1 MMMSK
6 WLALVAVSL
15 ALFASSMPQARGADP
30 EPFEIDVIL
39 SMTGPLTFL
48 GKAEYDTLTTLE
60 AKTNKEGGVRGR
72 PIHFVFHDDKT
83 EPQVAIQLLNGI
95 LAKKP
100 SIFLG
105 STSAAS
111 CLAMAP
117 LLAAA
122 GPVEYCLSPAVHPA
136 RGSYVFSA
144 SVSVRDCWI
153 AMVRYFRERGWKRI
167 AVLAGTDLAGRDAD
181 THLAA
186 VMDMPE
192 NKDRGVTV
200 VSHEHFAPTDLT
212 VNAQLT
218 RLRAS
223 KPDVAILWSAG
234 TPFAT
239 LLRGAAE
246 VGLDVPIGA
255 SNANL
260 TYVQMKQY
268 ASFLP
273 KELFFPGLGF
283 LARQAPTKSAQEVQ
297 NKFFDVFT
305 AASIRPDFL
314 QNFAW
319 DPGVIA
325 IEALRARGTGAT
337 AEQLRSYIANLRGFN
352 GISGEYDFRDGS
364 QRGLSEKNVMI
375 IRWDS
380 DKDTWTAV
388 SRLGGMPAR

>member
-1 MMMSK
+1 MMLK
-6 WLALVAVSL
+6 WLTLAAATL
-15 ALFASSMPQARGADP
+15 ALFATSLPVRGADA

-48 GKAEYDTLTTLE
+48 GKAEQETLAALE
-60 AKTNKEGGVRGR
+60 AKTNREGGIRGR
-72 PIHFVFHDDKT
+72 PVRFVYHDDKT
-83 EPQVAIQLLNGI
+83 EPAVAIQLLNQI
-95 LAKKP
+95 LVKKP

-122 GPVEYCLSPAVHPA
+122 GPVEYCLSPAIYPA

-153 AMVRYFRERGWKRI
+153 ALIRYFRERGWKRL
-167 AVLAGTDLAGRDAD
+167 AVLSDTGLAGRDAD
-181 THLAA
+181 ANLVA

-192 NKDRGVTV
+192 NKDAGITV
-200 VSHEHFAPTDLT
+200 VSHEHFAPADLT
-212 VNAQLT
+212 VNAQIS
-218 RLRAS
+218 RIRAA
-223 KPDVAILWSAG
+223 KPDVALLWAAG

-239 LLRGAAE
+239 VLRGAAE

-273 KELFFPGLGF
+273 KDLFFPGLGF
-283 LARQAPTKSAQEVQ
+283 LARQAPTRRGQAVQ
-297 NKFFDVFT
+297 KEFFDVFS
-305 AASIRPDFL
+305 AAGIRPDFL

-325 IEALRARGTGAT
+325 IEALRARGTNAT

-364 QRGLSEKNVMI
+364 QRGLSDKNIMV
-375 IRWDS
+375 IRWNGDR
-380 DKDTWTAV
+380 DTWTAV
-388 SRLGGMPAR
+388 SRLGGMPVR